1 MTGKVVGII
10 GLGNMGNGMAQ
21 SLLRARFKVIG
32 TDLGEAQQIEAGTNA
47 KVAGGAV
54 MVKDVARNST
64 VVGTVAQVKSN
75 QM

>member
-32 TDLGEAQQIEAGTNA
+32 TDLGEAQRIEVGTNA
-47 KVAGGAV
+47 KVAGE
-54 MVKDVARNST
+54 
-64 VVGTVAQVKSN
+64 Q
-75 QM
+75 